1 MATDTNVRL
10 EQALGLLGYR
20 EDQPSH
26 HRSNLLHAIALFAGV
41 AGDES
46 LSNACEA
53 RINLIR
59 AENEA
64 ARANR

>member
-1 MATDTNVRL
+1 MAMDANDRL

-26 HRSNLLHAIALFAGV
+26 YRSNLLHAIAQFAGLSR
-41 AGDES
+41 DEY
-46 LSNACEA
+46 LGYACEA

-64 ARANR
+64 ARANQ